1 MVSLR
6 SEVAAPPVVDLDEEA
21 SSTASRSTASRLLA
35 TYWPL
40 LALAAL
46 VAVAT
51 VVARHVLFP
60 AYSWNRD
67 EPVYLWH
74 MEVLRSGRFTATDG
88 GAPLFFRPWLTGA
101 RDGVLFS
108 QYTLGWPLVLAAA
121 ATVLGSPAAA
131 LPIGAVL
138 VVLGTYA
145 FTRELTSDHTLS
157 LVSSAVMAACPIIV
171 VQGGMYLGYLFTLG
185 LGLVYATLL
194 LSGIRRRRPLRIVVA
209 GALLGWIFLTRP
221 FDAVLWG
228 LAVVGYVAYSR
239 RGAWRELLG
248 PALWLA
254 LGLLPLVAGTFAY
267 NAHVTGTP
275 LEFPI
280 TAVDPLDTFGFGP
293 RRIMP
298 TMGIV
303 DYDLGQAVVGTA
315 KNGFWFPLF
324 LTGSYL
330 GVLVALAGLWLRRR
344 DRTTVALLAI
354 CVLFP
359 LGYFPFW
366 GNSLSSNFAKYTGP
380 FYYIPL
386 YPPLSILIATA
397 LIAAWRRRRRLGI
410 AVLAVVA
417 LATVLPGLDRLAL
430 VRRQSEAQVPW
441 KEAAAAVEGPALVF
455 LAEDQPYLM
464 FLNPF
469 ASNDPD
475 LDGER
480 LFATDR
486 GPANLDL
493 IARMPGRTPVRQQ
506 ASVPLWEL
514 FPRPDP
520 VTPEIV
526 TTRLEVLEGAQVA
539 LDVRATNTT
548 SRPAVVT
555 TVLIGGRVVDRQT
568 LSTSSREGATH
579 STRVV
584 VGVPGETTDES
595 AVPLPGRRGRITVV
609 VGFGE
614 DVAGAR
620 ADPVARQRLPYRI
633 VDGVAEVLL
642 PPEQFREIWSTATID
657 WQRMLEL
664 PELEVAASAEG
675 PGGST

>member
-1 MVSLR
+1 VELD
-6 SEVAAPPVVDLDEEA
+6 EAPP
-21 SSTASRSTASRLLA
+21 RSTVAELWA
-35 TYWPL
+35 TYWPV

-46 VAVAT
+46 VAVVT
-51 VVARHVLFP
+51 VVAREVLFP
-60 AYSWNRD
+60 AFSWNRD

-74 MEVLRSGRFTATDG
+74 MEVLRSGRLTSTDG

-101 RDGVLFS
+101 TDGVLFS
-108 QYTLGWPLVLAAA
+108 QYTLGWPLVLAVA
-121 ATVLGSPAAA
+121 ATVLGTPAAA
-131 LPIGAVL
+131 LPIGAAL
-138 VVLGTYA
+138 VVVGTYA
-145 FTRELTSDHTLS
+145 FTRELTSDHTLA
-157 LVSSAVMAACPIIV
+157 LVSAAVMAACPIIV
-171 VQGGMYLGYLFTLG
+171 IQGGMYLGYLFTLG
-185 LGLVYATLL
+185 LGLAYAALL
-194 LSGIRRRRPLRIVVA
+194 LSGIRRDRPLRVVAA

-239 RGAWRELLG
+239 RADLRRLLG
-248 PALWLA
+248 PALWLG
-254 LGLLPLVAGTFAY
+254 LGLLPLVAATVAY
-267 NAHVTGTP
+267 NVHVTGTP

-280 TAVDPLDTFGFGP
+280 TAVDPLDTFGFGQ

-298 TMGIV
+298 LMGIV
-303 DYDLGQAVVGTA
+303 QYDLRGAVMGTA

-397 LIAAWRRRRRLGI
+397 LIAAWRRRRRLGV
-410 AVLAVVA
+410 ALLAVVT
-417 LATVLPGLDRLAL
+417 LATAVTGFDRFDL
-430 VRRQSEAQVPW
+430 VRRQSEAQEPW
-441 KEAAAAVEGPALVF
+441 KEAAESVEGPSLVF

-469 ASNDPD
+469 ASNSPE
-475 LDGER
+475 LDDEV

-493 IARMPGRTPVRQQ
+493 IARMPRRTPVRQQ
-506 ASVPLWEL
+506 TSLPLWEL

-526 TTRLEVLEGAQVA
+526 TTRLEVLRGAQVA
-539 LDVRATNTT
+539 LDIRATNTT
-548 SRPAVVT
+548 SSPAVVS
-555 TVLIGGRVVDRQT
+555 TVLVGGRVVDRQT
-568 LSTSSREGATH
+568 LSTSSRQGATH
-579 STRVV
+579 ATRVV
-584 VGVPGETTDES
+584 VGVPGATADGTS
-595 AVPLPGRRGRITVV
+595 IPLPARRGRITVV

-614 DVAGAR
+614 DATAAH
-620 ADPVARQRLPYRI
+620 ADPVARERFPFR
-633 VDGVAEVLL
+633 VHDDAVEVLL
-642 PPEQFREIWSTATID
+642 PAEQFREIWSTGRID
-657 WQRMLEL
+657 WQRT
-664 PELEVAASAEG
+664 LEVPEVDVTASVDG
-675 PGGST
+675 PDGST

>member
-6 SEVAAPPVVDLDEEA
+6 SEVADPPAVDLDEA
-21 SSTASRSTASRLLA
+21 PHRSSTARLLA

-40 LALAAL
+40 LLLAAL

-51 VVARHVLFP
+51 VVARHVMFP

-67 EPVYLWH
+67 EAVYLWH
-74 MEVLRSGRFTATDG
+74 MEVLRSGQLLSTDG

-101 RDGVLFS
+101 SDGMLFS
-108 QYTLGWPLVLAAA
+108 QYTLGWPLALAAA
-121 ATVLGSPAAA
+121 ATVLGTPSAA

-138 VVLGTYA
+138 VVVGTYA
-145 FTRELTSDHTLS
+145 FTRELTSDHTLA
-157 LVSSAVMAACPIIV
+157 LVSAAVMASCPIIFI
-171 VQGGMYLGYLFTLG
+171 QGGMYLGYLFTLG
-185 LGLVYATLL
+185 LGLAYAALL
-194 LSGIRRRRPLRIVVA
+194 LSGIRRERPLRIVA
-209 GALLGWIFLTRP
+209 GGALLGWIFLTRP

-228 LAVVGYVAYSR
+228 LAVVGYVAFSHRHALR
-239 RGAWRELLG
+239 RLVG

-254 LGLLPLVAGTFAY
+254 LGLLPLVAGTVAY
-267 NAHVTGTP
+267 NVYVTGTP

-280 TAVDPLDTFGFGP
+280 TSVDPLDTFGFGP

-298 TMGIV
+298 TLGIV
-303 DYDLGQAVVGTA
+303 DYDLGQAVAGTT
-315 KNGFWFPLF
+315 KNGIWFPLF

-330 GVLVALAGLWLRRR
+330 GVLVALGGLWLRRR

-397 LIAAWRRRRRLGI
+397 LIAAWRRRRQLGV
-410 AVLAVVA
+410 ALLAVVA
-417 LATVLPGLDRLAL
+417 LATVVPGLDRFAL

-441 KEAAAAVEGPALVF
+441 KEAVARIDGPSLVF

-475 LDGER
+475 LEGER

-493 IARMPGRTPVRQQ
+493 IARMPERTPVRQQ
-506 ASVPLWEL
+506 SSVPLWEL
-514 FPRPDP
+514 FPRPHP
-520 VTPEIV
+520 VKPRIVNTP
-526 TTRLEVLEGAQVA
+526 LEVLRTDRLA

-548 SRPAVVT
+548 SSPAVVT
-555 TVLIGGRVVDRQT
+555 TVLVGGRVVDRQT
-568 LSTSSREGATH
+568 LSTSSRRGATH

-584 VGVPGETTDES
+584 LAVPGATTDGS
-595 AVPLPGRRGRITVV
+595 SVPLAGPRGRITIL

-614 DVAGAR
+614 DAAAAR

-633 VDGVAEVLL
+633 EDGTAEVLL
-642 PPEQFREIWSTATID
+642 PPEQFRDVWYTAPID

-664 PELEVAASAEG
+664 PELEVVATADS
-675 PGGST
+675 P